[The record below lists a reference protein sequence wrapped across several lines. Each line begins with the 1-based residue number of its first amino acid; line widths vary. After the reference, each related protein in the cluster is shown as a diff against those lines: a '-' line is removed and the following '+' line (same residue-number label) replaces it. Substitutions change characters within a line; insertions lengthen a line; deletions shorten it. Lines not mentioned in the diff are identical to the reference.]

1 MKKLFFAICFIVF
14 SAVLINPS
22 NAAIK
27 QMRDEI
33 ALQQYNADKSMQI
46 KPAVQNRNIP
56 TSFEAFRDF
65 IRERAQKVEKMP
77 MSLIQ
82 SASTMNVMDDAA
94 FIASQKQE
102 KSTFEKIYASAMER
116 LTLLEFCALGLVGIG
131 LYAGICW
138 LLRERE
144 ALQTIVQ
151 KIRKQARIR
160 NNNSTHTD
168 KI

>member
-102 KSTFEKIYASAMER
+102 KSTFEKIYDSAMER
-116 LTLLEFCALGLVGIG
+116 LNLLEKQQPRDLINTPALIPQQ
-131 LYAGICW
+131 I
-138 LLRERE
+138 
-144 ALQTIVQ
+144 
-151 KIRKQARIR
+151 KQEQQQAKRQW
-160 NNNSTHTD
+160 
-168 KI
+168 

>member
-1 MKKLFFAICFIVF
+1 MLTKVFFYEKTFFAICFIVF

-65 IRERAQKVEKMP
+65 IRERAQKVEKCRCRSSSP
-77 MSLIQ
+77 P
-82 SASTMNVMDDAA
+82 
-94 FIASQKQE
+94 
-102 KSTFEKIYASAMER
+102 R
-116 LTLLEFCALGLVGIG
+116 P
-131 LYAGICW
+131 
-138 LLRERE
+138 
-144 ALQTIVQ
+144 
-151 KIRKQARIR
+151 
-160 NNNSTHTD
+160 
-168 KI
+168 

>member
-65 IRERAQKVEKMP
+65 IRLDHERYGRRRVHRQPK
-77 MSLIQ
+77 
-82 SASTMNVMDDAA
+82 TG
-94 FIASQKQE
+94 
-102 KSTFEKIYASAMER
+102 KIH
-116 LTLLEFCALGLVGIG
+116 L
-131 LYAGICW
+131 
-138 LLRERE
+138 
-144 ALQTIVQ
+144 
-151 KIRKQARIR
+151 
-160 NNNSTHTD
+160 
-168 KI
+168 

>member
-65 IRERAQKVEKMP
+65 IRERAQKVEK
-77 MSLIQ
+77 
-82 SASTMNVMDDAA
+82 
-94 FIASQKQE
+94 IAHPVRLDHERYGRRRVHRQPK
-102 KSTFEKIYASAMER
+102 TGKIH
-116 LTLLEFCALGLVGIG
+116 L
-131 LYAGICW
+131 
-138 LLRERE
+138 
-144 ALQTIVQ
+144 
-151 KIRKQARIR
+151 
-160 NNNSTHTD
+160 
-168 KI
+168 

>member
-82 SASTMNVMDDAA
+82 SASTMNVMDDGA
-94 FIASQKQE
+94 FIASE
-102 KSTFEKIYASAMER
+102 
-116 LTLLEFCALGLVGIG
+116 
-131 LYAGICW
+131 
-138 LLRERE
+138 
-144 ALQTIVQ
+144 
-151 KIRKQARIR
+151 
-160 NNNSTHTD
+160 
-168 KI
+168 

>member
-102 KSTFEKIYASAMER
+102 KSTFEKIYDSAMER
-116 LTLLEFCALGLVGIG
+116 LNLLE
-131 LYAGICW
+131 
-138 LLRERE
+138 
-144 ALQTIVQ
+144 
-151 KIRKQARIR
+151 
-160 NNNSTHTD
+160 
-168 KI
+168 